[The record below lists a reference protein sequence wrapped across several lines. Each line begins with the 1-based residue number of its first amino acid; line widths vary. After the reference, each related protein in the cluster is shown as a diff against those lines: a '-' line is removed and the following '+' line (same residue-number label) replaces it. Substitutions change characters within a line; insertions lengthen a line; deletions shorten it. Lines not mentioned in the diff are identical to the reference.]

1 MAKSNAKT
9 SIDFN
14 ATLKGIYLET
24 VSLIGTRDS
33 AKAIKA
39 QRDGLI
45 GALKKAGVTAACF
58 QNFYTDPHTFSATMR
73 DVMGFEPAKAGKP
86 AQAKPHTNAKLREVI
101 KALCG
106 FAGIAILEDATAEKG
121 NKLKPVKAALR
132 AIAEGVGVVFPKE
145 LPPSAEQ
152 VLAQNVLR
160 QVTATRGIES
170 VMSAIV
176 GEMAE
181 KIQATPGGVTCHF
194 KTLAEMEDA
203 FAGMAAE
210 LWDAMHAEKP
220 AATK

>member
-24 VSLIGTRDS
+24 VGLIGSRNS

-45 GALKKAGVTAACF
+45 GALKSAGVTASCF
-58 QNFYTDPHTFSATMR
+58 QNFYADPHTFSATLR
-73 DVMGFEPAKAGKP
+73 DVMGFAPAKAGKP
-86 AQAKPHTNAKLREVI
+86 AQAKPHTNAKVRDII

-106 FAGIAILEDATAEKG
+106 FAVVTTTEDMTADKG
-121 NKLKPVKAALR
+121 NKLKPIKESLT
-132 AIAEGVGVVFPKE
+132 AIARGVGVVFPKE

-203 FAGMAAE
+203 FAGLAAE
-210 LWDAMHAEKP
+210 LWDSMHAEKTTE
-220 AATK
+220 TK